1 MTGWNVREPKQE
13 PKPLNDEEWSRLMR
27 LALDG
32 DQIAYKTLLS
42 GITPQVRMHARRVLA
57 RSGRGQAE
65 IEDIVQET
73 LLAVHLKRGSWDR
86 TMPFTPWLNAIAR
99 YKTIDMLRRIGAR
112 GEIELDGIEDII
124 AAPEESGDYQLD
136 AQRMLAALDGRQ
148 RQIVEQVSLAGRS
161 ASDVGRQLGMSE
173 GAVRVALHRALKSL
187 AQTFKVRSDAD

>member
-1 MTGWNVREPKQE
+1 MGEPKQE
-13 PKPLNDEEWSRLMR
+13 PMPGNEEEWSRLMR

-32 DQIAYKTLLS
+32 DQIAYRSLLS
-42 GITPQVRMHARRVLA
+42 GITPHVRMHARRMLA

-86 TMPFTPWLNAIAR
+86 TMPFTPWLNAIVR

-187 AQTFKVRSDAD
+187 AQTFRVRSDAD